1 MRFAAIDLFCGIGGL
16 TKGLALSGI
25 DVIAGFDN
33 DSSCKFAYETNN
45 DSTFY
50 CKDIKTVSVEEINE
64 LYPKDSIRILAGCA
78 PCQPFSK
85 YSSKDRKNGEKD
97 DKWGLL
103 YEFERLILGAEPDV
117 VAMENVPNLRNEKVF
132 RDFVRTLENKK
143 YHVDCKV
150 VNCVDYCVP
159 QNRRRLVLLASKH
172 REIRLIE
179 PWCSKESYVTVR
191 DAIGGLP
198 SICAGE
204 ICKTD
209 SLHRSSA
216 LSEKNKERIR
226 QSTPGGTWRD
236 WDEHLRV
243 DCHRKDT
250 GHSFPSV
257 YGRMRWDEPS
267 PTITT
272 QFYGYGNGR
281 FGHPEQ
287 DRAISLRE
295 GAILQSFPKDYLFID
310 DNHPMNKREI
320 GTHIG
325 NAVPVLLGKA
335 IGCSILNHK

>member
-64 LYPKDSIRILAGCA
+64 LYPKDSIRVLAGCA

-85 YSSKDRKNGEKD
+85 YSSKYRKNGEKD

-143 YHVDCKV
+143 YHVDYKV

-236 WDEHLRV
+236 WDERLRV